1 MNKFILLIISIFSFN
16 SSISK
21 ESFYDIKIN
30 SIEGKKVDFSEFKG
44 KYVLIVNV
52 ASSCG
57 FTPQYKD
64 LQKLQDQFKNLVV
77 IGVPCNQFGYQEPG
91 NEKQIME
98 FCSSNYNITFLMTEK
113 INVKGDNKHPL
124 YQWLTSKSKNGTSN
138 STVQWNFQKY
148 LVDNNG
154 RLVNYFYS
162 TTNPLSKKITNLL
175 TQ

>member
-57 FTPQYKD
+57 FTPQYKV

-113 INVKGDNKHPL
+113 INVKGDI
-124 YQWLTSKSKNGTSN
+124 NG
-138 STVQWNFQKY
+138 
-148 LVDNNG
+148 
-154 RLVNYFYS
+154 
-162 TTNPLSKKITNLL
+162 
-175 TQ
+175 